1 MQSFVCNDDL
11 RSAIAQR
18 LAEFPVRRAD
28 SSDLRAAAVAVVV
41 TDVGPGADIPGITD
55 QRSWSDQAALLLT
68 RRAATLRNHPGQ
80 WAFPGGRV
88 ETGETL
94 VDAALRETQEEVG
107 VALTGANVLGFLD
120 DFVTR
125 SGFAMTPV
133 VVWGGPG
140 LATHA
145 DPAEVASVHRIP
157 LREFCRDD
165 APQLSYTDSSDY
177 PILRMPVGDDAIA
190 APTAALIYQ
199 FREVCL
205 MDRLTRVA
213 HFEQPEFAWQ

>member
-107 VALTGANVLGFLD
+107 FALTAANVLGFLD

-125 SGFAMTPV
+125 SGSGFGLGKRSQRYAMIVEDGTV
-133 VVWGGPG
+133 TKLSVEAPG
-140 LATHA
+140 KFEVSA
-145 DPAEVASVHRIP
+145 AEA
-157 LREFCRDD
+157 
-165 APQLSYTDSSDY
+165 
-177 PILRMPVGDDAIA
+177 ILE
-190 APTAALIYQ
+190 AL
-199 FREVCL
+199 
-205 MDRLTRVA
+205 
-213 HFEQPEFAWQ
+213 